1 VAGGTPVAGSFL
13 IFLREGIEGSMIC
26 AILLTY
32 LAAGGRRDMFRWV
45 LGGAAVALAGSAVVG
60 AGLYALVRSDFIGSR
75 AQAWF
80 ETVTFGLAVIVLTYM
95 TFWMKRN
102 ALRLNAD
109 LKLRVDGAVDGGSGL
124 ALALVAVATV
134 GREGVETAIF
144 TVAIAL
150 QSSPAQLLA
159 GAAAGL
165 AAALAV
171 SVAIYRLGVKLD
183 LGKFFT
189 WVGAALMIVAAG
201 LLANTVQNLQQ
212 LGVIAHLPG
221 AAMQMWDTSQ
231 LIPQDSALGDSLH
244 GLVGYA
250 AAPSLLQL
258 TAYVVFLAVGLTF
271 FLRPTPRRRL
281 PA

>member
-1 VAGGTPVAGSFL
+1 MAGSFL

-45 LGGAAVALAGSAVVG
+45 LGGAGVALAGSAVVG
-60 AGLYALVRSDFIGSR
+60 GALYILVRSDFVGSR

-80 ETVTFGLAVIVLTYM
+80 ETITFAMAVVVLTYM
-95 TFWMKRN
+95 TFWMKRH
-102 ALRLNAD
+102 ARRLSAD
-109 LKLRVDGAVDGGSGL
+109 LKLRVDGAVTGGSGM
-124 ALALVAVATV
+124 ALALVAAATV
-134 GREGVETAIF
+134 GREAVETAIF

-150 QSSPAQLLA
+150 QSSPAQLLL
-159 GAAAGL
+159 GAAGGL
-165 AAALAV
+165 AVALAV
-171 SVAIYRLGVKLD
+171 SVAIYRLGVKLN

-189 WVGAALMIVAAG
+189 FVGAALMVVAAG
-201 LLANTVQNLQQ
+201 LLANTVQNLQA
-212 LGVIAHLPG
+212 LGVLADLPG
-221 AAMQMWDTSQ
+221 AAIQMWDTSR
-231 LIPQDSALGDSLH
+231 LLPQDSTLGDILH

-258 TAYVVFLAVGLTF
+258 TAYVVFLVVGLTF
-271 FLRPTPRRRL
+271 FLRPTPRRL